1 MEGPAIKRRRGLQQR
16 LDQRRAERALESQ
29 VNALLM
35 SYLAAGVLSGVR
47 CHEIAQAAAADIRKA
62 RDGFEFP
69 DLDTLAS
76 LQTDRML
83 SAKVDR
89 LLASQS
95 QLPMPMAIDLPYKA
109 GKSPTWITLP
119 HEIFAAMYCEEKT
132 CGIGS

>member
-16 LDQRRAERALESQ
+16 LDQQRAERALESQ
-29 VNALLM
+29 VNAVLM

-47 CHEIAQAAAADIRKA
+47 CHAIAQAASADIRKA

-76 LQTDRML
+76 VKEDRML
-83 SAKVDR
+83 SAKVDQ
-89 LLASQS
+89 LLASES
-95 QLPMPMAIDLPYKA
+95 QLPMPMAVDMPYKA